1 MVGVEIGVGVD
12 IVGDG
17 VGGLAAAAHL
27 VPFGVVGVNVIIEE
41 KVVGG
46 PVVVSAVVV
55 EVNVVVDVEVV
66 GVVMVGRVTT
76 SSFVVLSG
84 SIAAAR
90 LKIVFVFVVESG
102 HAVVG

>member
-1 MVGVEIGVGVD
+1 MVGVEVGVGVD

-17 VGGLAAAAHL
+17 VGGLAAAVHL
-27 VPFGVVGVNVIIEE
+27 IPFGVVGVNVIVGE

-55 EVNVVVDVEVV
+55 GGNVVVDVEVV
-66 GVVMVGRVTT
+66 GVVMVGRVST
-76 SSFVVLSG
+76 
-84 SIAAAR
+84 AAAR
-90 LKIVFVFVVESG
+90 LKIVFVFVVELG